1 MYIIQKLT
9 FYLPGKVKESL
20 PRKYKVGHGSL
31 WVIRP
36 VFKYWYEQKIWIKIT
51 VIAIKKNQLL
61 VYI

>member
-9 FYLPGKVKESL
+9 FYLPGRVKESL

-36 VFKYWYEQKIWIKIT
+36 VFKYWCEQKIWIKIT

-61 VYI
+61 VYT